1 MQRVSKGS
9 IALLALTGLALGF
22 GFILQS
28 NIPFMLGAGIGVI
41 LAIRLVWV
49 SVREHEVGSDVL
61 ALISI
66 IATALVS
73 EWLAGAIIAV
83 MLATGQA
90 LESWAAGRARSQLEE
105 LVQRAPRRIQ
115 IIDSSGAIV
124 DNEVTEVKVGDVF
137 LVRTGEVVP
146 VDGRLLSVASFD
158 ESALTGEPLPKSHE
172 IGDEIPSGVVN
183 AGEPVQLVATTTSET
198 STYSALVRLVE
209 NAKAHSAPGVRM
221 ANKYALWFVPLSL
234 VISVATWLISGNIH
248 AAISVIVAATP
259 CPLIL
264 AIPIAVIAG
273 ISSAAKHGAII
284 KDGAALEQLAR
295 SQVLLID
302 KTGTLTHGGPE
313 VTAIQTAPGWKQNQ
327 ILSIAAGLELSSAH
341 VLAKA
346 VVRGAEAREVIP
358 AKASM
363 VHEVLG
369 EGLVGVID
377 GHSIR
382 VGRLL
387 EPVPEWVKVS
397 ESLQICIARDSEVIG
412 VIDLEDPIRE
422 DAVQTIGDLRI
433 LGIQRVL
440 LVTGDR
446 KPAAD
451 AVGNAVGVD
460 EVFAE
465 CRPEQK
471 LELVGVEKKNAR
483 GAVLVVGDGIN
494 DSPALAA
501 ADVGVAMG
509 ARGATAASETA
520 SVVIIEDSIGRLVDA
535 IRISK
540 GARNR
545 ALQAAAV
552 GMGLS
557 LIAMLSGAFGIVSVT
572 ENAIAQEFIDAAA
585 ILWALVPNV
594 PFRYRK
600 TNISK

>member
-1 MQRVSKGS
+1 MQRISKS
-9 IALLALTGLALGF
+9 SLALLAVTGLGLIFGLVLSSNVPFIIGALV
-22 GFILQS
+22 
-28 NIPFMLGAGIGVI
+28 GAG
-41 LAIRLVWV
+41 LAIKMVWV
-49 SVREHEVGSDVL
+49 SIREHEVGSDVL

-66 IATALVS
+66 VATALVA
-73 EWLAGAIIAV
+73 EWLAGAIIAL
-83 MLATGQA
+83 MLSGGQA
-90 LESWAAGRARSQLEE
+90 LESWAAGRARSQLEA
-105 LVQRAPRRIQ
+105 LVQRAPRRVQLVDDHGSITDHD
-115 IIDSSGAIV
+115 IADVKLGDS
-124 DNEVTEVKVGDVF
+124 F

-146 VDGRLLSVASFD
+146 VDGRLMDSASFD
-158 ESALTGEPLPKSHE
+158 ESALTGEPLPKNRFA
-172 IGDEIPSGVVN
+172 GDEVPSGVVN
-183 AGEPVQLVATTTSET
+183 AGEPVQLVATTTAET

-209 NAKAHSAPGVRM
+209 NAKAHSAPGVRL
-221 ANKYALWFVPLSL
+221 ANKYALWFVPLAL
-234 VISVATWLISGNIH
+234 VIAFATWIFTGNVH

-273 ISSAAKHGAII
+273 ISSAAKQGAII

-295 SQVLLID
+295 SQVLLVD

-313 VTAIQTAPGWKQNQ
+313 VTAVQVAPGWKPEQ
-327 ILSIAAGLELSSAH
+327 ILAIAAGLELASAH

-346 VVRGAEAREVIP
+346 VVRGAEARELIP
-358 AKASM
+358 AKASK
-363 VHEVLG
+363 VTEVLG
-369 EGLVGVID
+369 EGLVGVVD
-377 GHSIR
+377 GHTIR

-387 EPVPEWVKVS
+387 EPVPTWVNVNT
-397 ESLQICIARDSEVIG
+397 SLQICVDRDGEVIG
-412 VIDLEDPIRE
+412 VIDLEDPIRS
-422 DAVQTIGDLRI
+422 DAIDTIRELRI
-433 LGIQRVL
+433 LGVERVL

-451 AVGNAVGVD
+451 AVGEAVGVD

-465 CRPEQK
+465 CRPEDK
-471 LELVGVEKKNAR
+471 LELVGVEKQNAK

-545 ALQAAAV
+545 ALQAAGV

-557 LIAMLSGAFGIVSVT
+557 LLAMLSGAFGLVSVT

-585 ILWALVPNV
+585 ILWALVPN
-594 PFRYRK
+594 
-600 TNISK
+600 SKRD

>member
-1 MQRVSKGS
+1 MQRISKS
-9 IALLALTGLALGF
+9 SLALVALTLLALTLGLVLHAD
-22 GFILQS
+22 
-28 NIPFMLGAGIGVI
+28 IPFMFGAAVGVG

-49 SVREHEVGSDVL
+49 SIRENEVGSDVL

-66 IATALVS
+66 IATAMVS

-83 MLATGQA
+83 MLSTGQA
-90 LESWAAGRARSQLEE
+90 LESWAAGRARSQLEA

-115 IIDSSGAIV
+115 LVDDENNITDSDIK
-124 DNEVTEVKVGDVF
+124 DVKVGETF

-146 VDGRLLSVASFD
+146 VDGRLLSEASFD
-158 ESALTGEPLPKSHE
+158 ESALTGEPLPKE
-172 IGDEIPSGVVN
+172 RFIGDEISSGVVN
-183 AGEPVQLVATTTSET
+183 AGEPVQLVATTTAET

-209 NAKAHSAPGVRM
+209 NAKAHSAPGVRL
-221 ANKYALWFVPLSL
+221 ANRYALWFVPLSL
-234 VISVATWLISGNIH
+234 GISLATWFFTGNVH

-273 ISSAAKHGAII
+273 ISGAAKHGAII
-284 KDGAALEQLAR
+284 KDGAALEQLAQ
-295 SQVLLID
+295 SQVLLVD

-313 VTAIQTAPGWKQNQ
+313 VSTIQTAPGWKPAQ
-327 ILSIAAGLELSSAH
+327 ILQIAAGLELASAH

-346 VVRGAEAREVIP
+346 VVRGAQSREILP
-358 AKASM
+358 AKATK
-363 VHEVLG
+363 VAEVLG
-369 EGLVGVID
+369 EGLVGVVD
-377 GHSIR
+377 GHTIR

-387 EPVPEWVKVS
+387 EPVPAWVQVNA
-397 ESLQICIARDSEVIG
+397 SLQICVDRDGEVIG
-412 VIDLEDPIRE
+412 VIDLEDPIRADSVE
-422 DAVQTIGDLRI
+422 TIRQLRL
-433 LGIQRVL
+433 LGVERVL

-446 KPAAD
+446 RPAAE
-451 AVGNAVGVD
+451 AIGHAVGVD
-460 EVFAE
+460 EIFAE
-465 CRPEQK
+465 CRPEDK
-471 LELVGVEKKNAR
+471 LELVGVEKEKAK

-509 ARGATAASETA
+509 TRGATAASETA

-545 ALQAAAV
+545 ALQAAGV

-557 LIAMLSGAFGIVSVT
+557 LVAMLSGAFGLVSVT

-585 ILWALVPNV
+585 ILWALVPVKNLV
-594 PFRYRK
+594 G
-600 TNISK
+600 